1 MDNWVSRSFDDRPSD
16 SQLSRSKDKIRKE
29 PTLGEFSERFGDL
42 LVLDEYPTGAS
53 SAGNQ
58 TLVSDVRRVSETRPN
73 RNENLPVSG
82 GGNVCNV
89 YSNREQQQEAASV
102 AGQGTAD
109 SSYLLVP
116 RTSGVERDL
125 STRERDFP
133 REWRPQQE
141 AVVVAGQGTADLFSL
156 LGPRTSGIERD
167 LSTRE
172 RDFPREWR
180 PQQEAGDIAGQGTV
194 DSSYLL
200 GPRTSVVERDL
211 STRERDF
218 LRQWR
223 PQHEAGDIAGQGTA
237 DSSYLLGPRT
247 SVVERDL
254 STRERDFPLE
264 WRPQQEAGDI
274 TGQGTADSS
283 YLLGPRTSG
292 IERDLST
299 RDRDFP
305 LEWRPQ
311 QEAVVVAGQGTA
323 DPFSL
328 LGLRT
333 SGIERDLSTRDRD
346 FPREWRPRQEA
357 VDVSGQRE
365 AECFSLLRPK
375 TSGVEVNNA
384 LPPDNEFSPEWRPQQ
399 EAEALSGALRADES
413 FINRSRVADDCQAQM
428 KRNTPGEGEL
438 QQEAAY
444 YGNLLRENRSSRQG
458 ETVSRVSQGHPGV
471 CNANKTMCMPSPIR
485 SIRGERDMGAAQKT
499 SPAGYPNSS
508 HIAVIEQMSDGR
520 YMSLPVLGDSGRRG
534 QSSLSRGCEQLPCT
548 PLKYPQR
555 NYTNVG
561 LNDNN
566 NGVPSLHEVEFQKR
580 ESSGRHPSRLRG
592 KETRPPP
599 YDGTGDWHDYAIQ
612 FELISELNGWD
623 LITKGMQ
630 LATSLR
636 GNALAVLGD
645 LDSHKRRN
653 YESLVDA
660 LTRRFGSK
668 NQTELHR
675 VELKNKQRKKGETLP
690 ELAQSVRRLSKLA
703 YPDAKND
710 LQETL
715 ARDHFIDALA
725 DSDLR
730 WGIYQSRP
738 RCLNDAVKTAIEF
751 EAFRKAENQRNINKG
766 KFVRTVSGLPREKSP
781 EKQVEPIAENFKHV
795 VETMMGAIKQGFE
808 NIQKDIG
815 KANAADKKPAKKGR
829 ARKGDDYDKC
839 YNCKETGHFARDCP
853 KPKPEEPAASKN
865 VQEN

>member
-58 TLVSDVRRVSETRPN
+58 TLTLPN

-109 SSYLLVP
+109 SSYLLGP
-116 RTSGVERDL
+116 RTSGVERDV

-180 PQQEAGDIAGQGTV
+180 PQQEAVDVAGQGTA
-194 DSSYLL
+194 DSSLVL
-200 GPRTSVVERDL
+200 GPRTSGVERDL

-218 LRQWR
+218 PREWR
-223 PQHEAGDIAGQGTA
+223 PQHEAGYIAGQGTA

-247 SVVERDL
+247 SGV
-254 STRERDFPLE
+254 
-264 WRPQQEAGDI
+264 
-274 TGQGTADSS
+274 
-283 YLLGPRTSG
+283 
-292 IERDLST
+292 
-299 RDRDFP
+299 
-305 LEWRPQ
+305 
-311 QEAVVVAGQGTA
+311 
-323 DPFSL
+323 
-328 LGLRT
+328 
-333 SGIERDLSTRDRD
+333 ERDLSTRDRD
-346 FPREWRPRQEA
+346 FPREWRPQHEAGDIAGQGKADSSYLLGPRTSGVERDLSTRDRDFPREWRPQHEAGDIAGQGTANSSYLLGPRTSGVERGLSTRDRDFPREWRPQQEA
-357 VDVSGQRE
+357 VGVSGQAE
-365 AECFSLLRPK
+365 VECFSLLRPK

-399 EAEALSGALRADES
+399 EAEALSGALRADET
-413 FINRSRVADDCQAQM
+413 FINGSRVADDCQAQM

-444 YGNLLRENRSSRQG
+444 YGNLLRENRSSRRG
-458 ETVSRVSQGHPGV
+458 ET
-471 CNANKTMCMPSPIR
+471 
-485 SIRGERDMGAAQKT
+485 
-499 SPAGYPNSS
+499 
-508 HIAVIEQMSDGR
+508 
-520 YMSLPVLGDSGRRG
+520 
-534 QSSLSRGCEQLPCT
+534 
-548 PLKYPQR
+548 
-555 NYTNVG
+555 
-561 LNDNN
+561 
-566 NGVPSLHEVEFQKR
+566 VEFQKR
-580 ESSGRHPSRLRG
+580 ESSGRHPSKLRG

-795 VETMMGAIKQGFE
+795 VETVMGAIKQGFE

-815 KANAADKKPAKKGR
+815 KANAADKKPARKGR

>member
-29 PTLGEFSERFGDL
+29 PTLGEFSEKIGDL
-42 LVLDEYPTGAS
+42 LVLDEYPTGAC

-58 TLVSDVRRVSETRPN
+58 TLTLPN

-82 GGNVCNV
+82 GGNVCINV
-89 YSNREQQQEAASV
+89 CSNSEQQQEAASIAGQGTADSFYLLGPRTSGVERDLSTRYRDFPREWRPQQEAMGV

-109 SSYLLVP
+109 SSYLLGL

-125 STRERDFP
+125 STRERDFPREWRPQHEAGYIAGQGTADSSYLLGPGTSGVERDLSTRERDFPREWRPQHEAGDIAGQGTADSFYFLGPRTSGVERDLSTRDKDFP

-180 PQQEAGDIAGQGTV
+180 PQQEAVG
-194 DSSYLL
+194 
-200 GPRTSVVERDL
+200 
-211 STRERDF
+211 
-218 LRQWR
+218 
-223 PQHEAGDIAGQGTA
+223 
-237 DSSYLLGPRT
+237 
-247 SVVERDL
+247 
-254 STRERDFPLE
+254 
-264 WRPQQEAGDI
+264 
-274 TGQGTADSS
+274 
-283 YLLGPRTSG
+283 
-292 IERDLST
+292 
-299 RDRDFP
+299 
-305 LEWRPQ
+305 
-311 QEAVVVAGQGTA
+311 VAGQGTA

-328 LGLRT
+328 LGPRT
-333 SGIERDLSTRDRD
+333 CEVERDLSTRERD
-346 FPREWRPRQEA
+346 SPREWRPRQEA

-399 EAEALSGALRADES
+399 EAEALSGALRADET

-444 YGNLLRENRSSRQG
+444 YGNLLRENRSSRRG
-458 ETVSRVSQGHPGV
+458 ET
-471 CNANKTMCMPSPIR
+471 
-485 SIRGERDMGAAQKT
+485 
-499 SPAGYPNSS
+499 
-508 HIAVIEQMSDGR
+508 
-520 YMSLPVLGDSGRRG
+520 
-534 QSSLSRGCEQLPCT
+534 
-548 PLKYPQR
+548 
-555 NYTNVG
+555 
-561 LNDNN
+561 
-566 NGVPSLHEVEFQKR
+566 VEFQKR
-580 ESSGRHPSRLRG
+580 ESSGRHPSRLHG
-592 KETRPPP
+592 KEARPPP

-623 LITKGMQ
+623 LVTKGMQ

-766 KFVRTVSGLPREKSP
+766 KFVRTVSGP

-815 KANAADKKPAKKGR
+815 KANAADKKPARKGR